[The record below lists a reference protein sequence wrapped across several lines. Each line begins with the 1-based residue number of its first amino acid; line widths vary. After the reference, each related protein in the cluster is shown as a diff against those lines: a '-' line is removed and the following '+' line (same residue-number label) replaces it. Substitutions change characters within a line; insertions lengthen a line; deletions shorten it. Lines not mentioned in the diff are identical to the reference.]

1 MTKVLYK
8 YGSEKINDKLLET
21 TIFASLPLILL
32 EVLYSRCCKQG

>member
-8 YGSEKINDKLLET
+8 YGSEKNDKLLGT